1 MSGQKKMYTRWHSI
15 TEKTRL
21 MNECRLVTGLFS
33 TLQNT
38 VKAVVDNAFIENKE
52 TQIKEKALIQ
62 LFKNLHGNMS

>member
-33 TLQNT
+33 TLNNT

-52 TQIKEKALIQ
+52 TQIT
-62 LFKNLHGNMS
+62 